1 MNPMGFLRRRSPT
14 DDYDVRSATL
24 VIHSVSV
31 VSTVS
36 GTAVVSRCEY
46 SENEP
51 VFDGR
56 KRWLSVGNTFT
67 VTLLLPAARAA
78 SASIAACAAYT

>member
-1 MNPMGFLRRRSPT
+1 MKPLGFLRQSSLM
-14 DDYDVRSATL
+14 DDYDVWSATL

-67 VTLLLPAARAA
+67 VTLLLPATRAA